1 MSNDHQ
7 MGNDHNLTT
16 AMIVAGNDALSE
28 YWLDLTEGR
37 GLAAIPE
44 VVSCIYLAMK
54 RRVKN
59 VRVGKLLRCLSLK
72 AARSPAVDN
81 IFVGV

>member
-7 MGNDHNLTT
+7 MSNDHNLTT

-44 VVSCIYLAMK
+44 VVSCIYLAME
-54 RRVKN
+54 
-59 VRVGKLLRCLSLK
+59 K
-72 AARSPAVDN
+72 ARNQGNHPQTLADAAS
-81 IFVGV
+81 